1 MSSSSFQLNLIRL
14 LPTDEANL
22 LNQLIAS
29 SIKQQRH
36 QHQQQQQQLQHYK
49 QQQQQPLHSSST
61 RIGMMLN
68 NRLIPGDAS
77 NLLAAIAFVNILIVL
92 AGLKLKL
99 SAIRATI
106 HNR

>member
-1 MSSSSFQLNLIRL
+1 M
-14 LPTDEANL
+14 
-22 LNQLIAS
+22 NQLIAS
-29 SIKQQRH
+29 SIKQQR
-36 QHQQQQQQLQHYK
+36 HQQQQQQLQHYK

-77 NLLAAIAFVNILIVL
+77 NLLAARAFVNILIVL